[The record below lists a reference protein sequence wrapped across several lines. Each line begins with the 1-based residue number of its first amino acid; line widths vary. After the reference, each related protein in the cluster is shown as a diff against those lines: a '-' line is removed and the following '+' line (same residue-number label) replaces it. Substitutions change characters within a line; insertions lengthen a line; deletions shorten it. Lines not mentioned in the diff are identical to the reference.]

1 MESWGQAGWRLKAQP
16 FGAHLLTASLDLP
29 SGLQEIFY
37 LSPRSLGSLAPVRGG
52 VPVLF
57 PQFNELGPLPKH
69 GLVRTATWQRIK
81 GEAHSSFESNQVLGG
96 ASGGGRAARV
106 TTSSQGFKLDLG
118 PDVHPAWP
126 HRAEL
131 LLMMQASDSD
141 LVIELEI
148 QNTGDSVFEWTG
160 GLHPYFLV
168 ADFGVCAL
176 KGLGGERVIDRFHP
190 TLQHQPGGA
199 IVWTGEMFERLF
211 DCRSAVE
218 LDIGWATLHLSM
230 TGFDQWMVW
239 NPGEQGA
246 LALKDLPPQDW
257 KRFVCVEP
265 VCVSR
270 AQRLAPDERF
280 RGALRISAKPG

>member
-1 MESWGQAGWRLKAQP
+1 MESRSQTGWRLRAQP

-29 SGLQEIFY
+29 SGPREVFY
-37 LSPRSLGSLAPVRGG
+37 LSPRSLGPLAPVRGG
-52 VPVLF
+52 IPVLF

-81 GEAHSSFESNQVLGG
+81 GEALSSCEPNHVLG
-96 ASGGGRAARV
+96 ASRGERAAGAAP
-106 TTSSQGFKLDLG
+106 SSQGFKLDLG
-118 PDVHPAWP
+118 PEVHPAWP

-131 LLMMQASDSD
+131 LLMMQASGGD
-141 LVIELEI
+141 LVIKLEI
-148 QNTGDSVFEWTG
+148 CNTGDSVFEWTG

-168 ADFGVCAL
+168 ADLGVCAL

-190 TLQHQPGGA
+190 ALRHQPGGA

-218 LDIGWATLHLSM
+218 FDIGWATLHLSM

-239 NPGEQGA
+239 NPGEEGA
-246 LALKDLPPQDW
+246 LTLKDLPPQDW

-270 AQRLAPDERF
+270 PQRLAPDERF
-280 RGALRISAKPG
+280 SGALRISVKPR